1 MGNQK
6 DQDAKAR
13 RAEIAERIEEG
24 WNTLKRLPDRER
36 NALRNAER
44 GSAWPMIVHTA
55 DEHAAW
61 EKVPMRRPPPG
72 AAQIS
77 RMDEVLD
84 WLLVLAKQDR
94 KFVKAVIL
102 FCGYKKKPA
111 EVAKLLGCHRE
122 TATVWR
128 DNGLDR
134 IDQYRRVK
142 TVDTKDLTASLMQG
156 MLHPLRAAG

>member
-1 MGNQK
+1 MGTKK
-6 DQDAKAR
+6 DQDAAAR
-13 RAEIAERIEEG
+13 RAEIWERIEEG
-24 WNTLKRLPDRER
+24 WGVLKRLPDKER

-44 GSAWPMIVHTA
+44 GSAWPMIVHSA

-61 EKVPMRRPPPG
+61 EKVPARRPPPG

-77 RMDEVLD
+77 RMDEVLE

-94 KFVKAVIL
+94 KYFKAVIL
-102 FCGYKKKPA
+102 FCGYRKGPA

-134 IDQYRRVK
+134 IDQHCRVK
-142 TVDTKDLTASLMQG
+142 PVETKDLTSSLMQG
-156 MLHPLRAAG
+156 MLHPMRAAG